1 MSGSAVPAVLVID
14 DEHVTRKVLELRL
27 QSAGFFV
34 VPVPT
39 ATEGLQK
46 IAERDFDV
54 IILDLLLPDLN
65 GPEVVEALAKSK
77 PHMVERV
84 IVLSALDDA
93 ARKKYPT
100 PGVYAEFRKPL
111 DHKTLIDL
119 VRLCANRD
127 SDVAEK
133 TGEQI

>member
-1 MSGSAVPAVLVID
+1 MSVSAAPAVLVID

-39 ATEGLQK
+39 ATEGFQK
-46 IAERDFDV
+46 LDEREFDV

-65 GPEVVEALAKSK
+65 GPEVVQWIATNK
-77 PHMVERV
+77 PQMVERV
-84 IVLSALDDA
+84 IVLSALDDT
-93 ARKKYPT
+93 ARRKYPT

-119 VRLCANRD
+119 VRLCARRD
-127 SDVAEK
+127 P
-133 TGEQI
+133 